1 VGGAQ
6 AESGLKT
13 VCGRDGLR
21 ARRPAARQSWRCRDR
36 AQSIHIFTIEK
47 EVDMTRKHFFT
58 TLALGLF
65 LAIPSISFGQGKV
78 MITLPA
84 DGATLD
90 ALDENRL
97 VYAVEPGPRG
107 DHVHVYVDD
116 EEVGILRSL
125 KGSYMLETLSSGKRN
140 LCVKVVNKAHVPV
153 GIEQC
158 IQVTVK

>member
-1 VGGAQ
+1 MEEPFMNVFHPRKG
-6 AESGLKT
+6 
-13 VCGRDGLR
+13 V
-21 ARRPAARQSWRCRDR
+21 
-36 AQSIHIFTIEK
+36 
-47 EVDMTRKHFFT
+47 VMTKQHFLA
-58 TLALGLF
+58 TLSLALF
-65 LAIPSISFGQGKV
+65 LAIPSISLGQGKV
-78 MITLPA
+78 MITSPA

-97 VYAVEPGPRG
+97 VYEVEPGPRG

-116 EEVGILRSL
+116 KEVGILRKL